1 LYPNSNW
8 KNTAVKLNLPLENW
22 KMQISKNQNA
32 DLELLNANLKK
43 NANLEVET
51 MHESGVTF
59 ALSLYN
65 SSAPNIITL

>member
-1 LYPNSNW
+1 
-8 KNTAVKLNLPLENW
+8 
-22 KMQISKNQNA
+22 MQISKNQNA